1 MAEPFPLEPSLW
13 AATAPAAVATP
24 PLAES
29 VIADVCIVGAGYC
42 GLSTGLHLA
51 ERGIKAVVL
60 EAKEP
65 GFGGS
70 GRNGGQVIPGL
81 KFDPDELVAMFG
93 PERGRRLV
101 DFVAGTADVVFDLI
115 DRHKMSVPYTRT
127 GWIQSAFSAK
137 AMPALEARAAQW
149 QRLGAPVEVLDKAA
163 TERHVGSD
171 QYAGA
176 WLDRRGG
183 VVQPLAYARELAR
196 IAIGAGVAVHGK
208 TLARKLERLGDKWV
222 VTTAGIGTAGGATVT
237 ADRVV
242 LATNG
247 YTGDLW
253 PRLRQTII
261 AANSFQIATR
271 PLSDNVRK
279 SILPGG
285 QANSDSRRIGLYYR
299 LDHTGRFLLGGRG
312 RMGEPTHPRDWRH
325 LQAMTEKMFP
335 QLKGVEVE
343 FRWGGRVALTR
354 DHLPHLHEP
363 APGLLIDI
371 GCMGRGVALQSA
383 MGRAFAEYIATGD
396 AAALPLP
403 PTPVQPLPV
412 HGLNELYLAAFINWY
427 RLLDRLDAARAA

>member
-24 PLAES
+24 PLLAS
-29 VIADVCIVGAGYC
+29 TTADVCIVGGGYC
-42 GLSTGLHLA
+42 GLSTALHLA

-81 KFDPDELVAMFG
+81 KFDPDELETMFG
-93 PERGRRLV
+93 KERGPRLV
-101 DFVAGTADVVFDLI
+101 DFVSRTADVVWELI
-115 DRHKMSVPYTRT
+115 DKHKMDVPNTRT
-127 GWIQSAFSAK
+127 GWIQSAISS
-137 AMPALEARAAQW
+137 PAVGPIEARAKQW
-149 QRLGAPVEVLDKAA
+149 QKRGAPVDVLDQRE
-163 TERHVGSD
+163 TERYVGHG
-171 QYAGA
+171 QYLAS
-176 WLDRRGG
+176 WIDRRGG
-183 VVQPLAYARELAR
+183 VVQPLAYARALAKAALAAGA
-196 IAIGAGVAVHGK
+196 AIHGD
-208 TLARKLERLGDKWV
+208 TQATGLERENGKWTV
-222 VTTAGIGTAGGATVT
+222 SSKQGATVT

-253 PRLRQTII
+253 PHLRQTII
-261 AANSFQIATR
+261 AANSFQVATK

-285 QANSDSRRIGLYYR
+285 QATSDSRRIGLYYR

-312 RMGEPTHPRDWRH
+312 PMREPKGVADWAH
-325 LQAMTEKMFP
+325 IETMMEKMFP
-335 QLKGVEVE
+335 QLKGAGID
-343 FRWGGRVALTR
+343 FRWGGRVAITR

-383 MGRAFAEYIATGD
+383 MGRAMAAYIASGD
-396 AAALPLP
+396 PMALPLP
-403 PTPVQPLPV
+403 PRKVEPLPF
-412 HGLNELYLAAFINWY
+412 HGLNKLYFQAFVTWY
-427 RLLDRLDAARAA
+427 RFLDRRDAGVA